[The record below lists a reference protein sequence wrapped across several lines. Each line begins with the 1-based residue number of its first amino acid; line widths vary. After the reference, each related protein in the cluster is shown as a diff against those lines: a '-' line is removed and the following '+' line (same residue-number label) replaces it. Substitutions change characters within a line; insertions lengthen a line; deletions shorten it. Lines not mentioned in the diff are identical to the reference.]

1 TRAAKS
7 PRAMEDMHAPLN
19 AGDVAWVVL
28 DPALG
33 TEQAGR
39 RPALVLT
46 SQAYHQRARRALVAP
61 ITRNPRE
68 WTFHVPIP
76 SGLTVD
82 GAEYEPVRV
91 ALAKGEQRTPEYLA
105 VNPKGRVPALAEDGW
120 VLTENAAILP
130 YIAQRFTKAGLWPS
144 DPKEAARCAEWI
156 GWIAS
161 TI

>member
-1 TRAAKS
+1 
-7 PRAMEDMHAPLN
+7 MDAPLN
-19 AGDVAWVVL
+19 AGDVAWVVF

-76 SGLTVD
+76 SGLKVEGAIMVD
-82 GAEYEPVRV
+82 QIRMIDRV
-91 ALAKGEQRTPEYLA
+91 ARVFEVFTTLPDETVAEVRGRLAALIGFEP
-105 VNPKGRVPALAEDGW
+105 PAIRPME
-120 VLTENAAILP
+120 I
-130 YIAQRFTKAGLWPS
+130 Q
-144 DPKEAARCAEWI
+144 
-156 GWIAS
+156 
-161 TI
+161 